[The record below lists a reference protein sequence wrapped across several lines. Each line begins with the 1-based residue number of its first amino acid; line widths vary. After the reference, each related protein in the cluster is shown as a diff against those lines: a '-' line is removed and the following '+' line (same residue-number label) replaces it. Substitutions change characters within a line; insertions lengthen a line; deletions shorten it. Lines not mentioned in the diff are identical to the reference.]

1 MNGLKAYTSQSQA
14 SAKTNASRFEM
25 LWRPAAA
32 GAVHTGRHPLCCV
45 HFDALYVCRYSPNF
59 SKRCTHLIV
68 STEQSDA
75 SQLKLYLASINKD
88 KWHAQAVRFEWLLEC
103 ASQSRQVDEDAFAVE
118 APKYEVSHCCSRDFE
133 CMMTFTSWFHLLQDL
148 SILQQRLQ
156 EVATPSASAA
166 GESNVPGVHKARAHS
181 VLH

>member
-1 MNGLKAYTSQSQA
+1 M
-14 SAKTNASRFEM
+14 
-25 LWRPAAA
+25 
-32 GAVHTGRHPLCCV
+32 
-45 HFDALYVCRYSPNF
+45 
-59 SKRCTHLIV
+59 
-68 STEQSDA
+68 
-75 SQLKLYLASINKD
+75 
-88 KWHAQAVRFEWLLEC
+88 
-103 ASQSRQVDEDAFAVE
+103 E

-156 EVATPSASAA
+156 EVATPTVSAA

>member
-1 MNGLKAYTSQSQA
+1 
-14 SAKTNASRFEM
+14 M

-32 GAVHTGRHPLCCV
+32 GKVHTGGHRLCCV
-45 HFDALYVCRYSPNF
+45 YSDALYVCRYSPNF
-59 SKRCTHLIV
+59 SKRCTHLII

-118 APKYEVSHCCSRDFE
+118 APKYEVSHCCS
-133 CMMTFTSWFHLLQDL
+133 
-148 SILQQRLQ
+148 
-156 EVATPSASAA
+156 
-166 GESNVPGVHKARAHS
+166 
-181 VLH
+181 